1 MATLSVITI
10 CVNLFKLVLR
20 SRFPLHLENLVKYP
34 ENCRHSG
41 FFFCSEKC
49 DSSSVVQST
58 IYISLSAVR
67 WQGTFEVN
75 ELRQSSRQLKGF
87 DSVAA
92 GLRSSDH
99 NKNIGIYR
107 RLFTGDE

>member
-1 MATLSVITI
+1 M
-10 CVNLFKLVLR
+10 
-20 SRFPLHLENLVKYP
+20 
-34 ENCRHSG
+34 
-41 FFFCSEKC
+41 
-49 DSSSVVQST
+49 
-58 IYISLSAVR
+58 
-67 WQGTFEVN
+67 N

-92 GLRSSDH
+92 GLRSLDH